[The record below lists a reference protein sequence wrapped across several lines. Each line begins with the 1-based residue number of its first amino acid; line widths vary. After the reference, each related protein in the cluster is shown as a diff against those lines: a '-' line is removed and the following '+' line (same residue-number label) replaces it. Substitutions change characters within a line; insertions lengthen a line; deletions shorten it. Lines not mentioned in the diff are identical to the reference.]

1 MNCNVLTEPWDL
13 RWSVERHVRWATNSN
28 KTILKW
34 NPLWVCT
41 FKRHTYMI
49 WRMFYPPSRIEDLNS
64 EENLTRMLLKIIG
77 SPICLTVR
85 LTQESSTQCFSSIK
99 QALLLVPTDF
109 LHTFTLSKA
118 FVPAGVSFKAWSTQH
133 IKSFKISIY
142 INIFIKRLVQL
153 IM

>member
-1 MNCNVLTEPWDL
+1 M
-13 RWSVERHVRWATNSN
+13 SN
-28 KTILKW
+28 KFKQ
-34 NPLWVCT
+34 NYSEMKSFLWVCT

-49 WRMFYPPSRIEDLNS
+49 WRRIEDLNS

-77 SPICLTVR
+77 IPICLIVR
-85 LTQESSTQCFSSIK
+85 LTQESSTQWFSSIK

-118 FVPAGVSFKAWSTQH
+118 FVPAGVFFKAWSTQH
-133 IKSFKISIY
+133 IKSFKISN

-153 IM
+153 IMWYMLCYLSLFLLI